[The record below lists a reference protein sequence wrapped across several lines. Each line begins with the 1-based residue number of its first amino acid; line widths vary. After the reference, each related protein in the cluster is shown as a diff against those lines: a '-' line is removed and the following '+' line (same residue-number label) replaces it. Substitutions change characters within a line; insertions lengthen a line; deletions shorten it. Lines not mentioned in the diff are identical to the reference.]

1 MLRMFAVVTL
11 LLLVLVGNIFKIDHV
26 TLPHSEPTALEQ
38 FMQKVAKIE
47 SGDNHRVVNQYG
59 MLGKYQFS
67 PSTIRLLGF
76 HQSKQEFLKNPHLQD
91 TVMVKYIYVNQQ
103 ELEHL
108 IERYE
113 GKTVKGVKLTRAS
126 ILAGAH
132 FAGSGGVRRFL
143 TNPDDVGIIDG
154 NGMTL
159 PVYMSKFKNVHLPP
173 ITL

>member
-1 MLRMFAVVTL
+1 MLRMIAVVTL
-11 LLLVLVGNIFKIDHV
+11 LLLALVGNMLRVDHV
-26 TLPHSEPTALEQ
+26 ALPHSEPTAVER
-38 FMQKVAKIE
+38 FMQEVAKIE
-47 SGDNHRVVNQYG
+47 SGGNYRVVNQYG

-67 PSTIRLLGF
+67 PSTIRMLGF
-76 HQSKQEFLKNPHLQD
+76 THSKQEFLKNPHLQD

-113 GKTVKGVKLTRAS
+113 GKTVKGVKITRAT

-154 NGMTL
+154 NGMKL